1 MSEKDLRII
10 ILAAGKGTRMKSDL
24 PKVLHPVC
32 GIPMVKHVVA
42 VANRVSQRKPLV
54 VIGYKAEMVSTA
66 LGEGIDYVLQ
76 EEQLGTGH
84 AIMMAAPQLQG
95 FSGDLLVLYGDTPL
109 ITAETLTKLVVE
121 HQRVKSSVTL
131 LSVEVENPAGYGR
144 IIRDKNG
151 DLERIVEEKDASPE
165 EKKVKE
171 VNTGIYIF
179 NYQDLAETLTR
190 IKPKNAQDEY
200 YLTDVVELLAAEGKK
215 AWAVPC
221 ENAQELLGPNDRK
234 TLAETDRI
242 MRRRILDG
250 LMMEGVTIIDPATT
264 YIEPQVEIGPDT
276 IIYPGTFLQGET
288 KIGVGCQIGPYSQ
301 LRDSQI
307 GDASQ
312 VRFSVLDH
320 AKTGEGVNIG
330 PYSFLRPGT
339 VVEKNGKVGG
349 FVETKNTQIGE
360 GSKVP
365 HLSYIGD
372 CLIGTGVNIGAGTI
386 TCNYDGYAKHE
397 TVIGDGA
404 FIGSNTNL
412 VAPVLVGKGALVG
425 AGSTITKDVPEDGL
439 ALARAKQ
446 IIKEKWVQ
454 RRKG

>member
-84 AIMMAAPQLQG
+84 AIMMAVPQLQD

-109 ITAETLTKLVVE
+109 ITAETLMKLVVE

-179 NYQDLAETLTR
+179 NYQDLAETLTH
-190 IKPKNAQDEY
+190 IKPKNAQGEY

-215 AWAVPC
+215 VWAVPC

-264 YIEPQVEIGPDT
+264 YIEPQVEIGSDT

-320 AKTGEGVNIG
+320 AKTGEGANIG

-425 AGSTITKDVPEDGL
+425 AGSTITKDVPEDSL

>member
-1 MSEKDLRII
+1 
-10 ILAAGKGTRMKSDL
+10 
-24 PKVLHPVC
+24 
-32 GIPMVKHVVA
+32 
-42 VANRVSQRKPLV
+42 
-54 VIGYKAEMVSTA
+54 
-66 LGEGIDYVLQ
+66 
-76 EEQLGTGH
+76 
-84 AIMMAAPQLQG
+84 
-95 FSGDLLVLYGDTPL
+95 
-109 ITAETLTKLVVE
+109 
-121 HQRVKSSVTL
+121 
-131 LSVEVENPAGYGR
+131 
-144 IIRDKNG
+144 
-151 DLERIVEEKDASPE
+151 
-165 EKKVKE
+165 
-171 VNTGIYIF
+171 
-179 NYQDLAETLTR
+179 
-190 IKPKNAQDEY
+190 
-200 YLTDVVELLAAEGKK
+200 
-215 AWAVPC
+215 
-221 ENAQELLGPNDRK
+221 
-234 TLAETDRI
+234 